1 MAGSYHQVPQFEL
14 PSGQFTFLSCGEH
27 SYTYNH
33 LFNFAEWLDRE
44 YRPLQKKP
52 EQPLLLYAQ
61 NSEETV
67 FLIAACFLKQIP
79 IFPIH
84 PETPVSELENT
95 IKSIQPFA
103 CYSGNHEDT
112 VLSQKIPVITFRA
125 ENISPEELPEQPS
138 LQFENP
144 EQPAGYFLTSGSTG
158 RPKVVPV
165 KERQVL
171 FGAASSAENLKP
183 SPNKYWLL
191 CLPLNHVGGINVI
204 YRSIL
209 YGSAVYLT
217 PSFDVENIR
226 ELLNENNDFEA
237 ASMVPTML
245 ERLMEN
251 SFFRVQRQFK
261 GLLIGGGPIS
271 MDLINRSLTR
281 GLPIVTSYGMTETCA
296 QIAAN
301 PMLRPS
307 GMYIPKKSVGFIF
320 KPNEI
325 QIRDKNGQTLPWNE
339 PGQIWLK
346 GPQVFDGYLEPEQN
360 KNRFD
365 KDGWFNTGDFGHLNR
380 QDQLFIESRRTD
392 LIITGGENV
401 NPIEIEEVLTALD
414 SILEAAV
421 VGMPDKAWGQKVT
434 AFVVSKDE
442 DFDTEAVIK
451 KLKEK
456 LPGYKIPKEI
466 IVIDRIP
473 KTPTQKIKRGELV
486 RRYRN

>member
-1 MAGSYHQVPQFEL
+1 
-14 PSGQFTFLSCGEH
+14 
-27 SYTYNH
+27 
-33 LFNFAEWLDRE
+33 
-44 YRPLQKKP
+44 
-52 EQPLLLYAQ
+52 
-61 NSEETV
+61 
-67 FLIAACFLKQIP
+67 
-79 IFPIH
+79 
-84 PETPVSELENT
+84 
-95 IKSIQPFA
+95 
-103 CYSGNHEDT
+103 
-112 VLSQKIPVITFRA
+112 
-125 ENISPEELPEQPS
+125 
-138 LQFENP
+138 
-144 EQPAGYFLTSGSTG
+144 
-158 RPKVVPV
+158 
-165 KERQVL
+165 
-171 FGAASSAENLKP
+171 
-183 SPNKYWLL
+183 
-191 CLPLNHVGGINVI
+191 
-204 YRSIL
+204 
-209 YGSAVYLT
+209 
-217 PSFDVENIR
+217 
-226 ELLNENNDFEA
+226 
-237 ASMVPTML
+237 
-245 ERLMEN
+245 
-251 SFFRVQRQFK
+251 
-261 GLLIGGGPIS
+261 